1 MNKSGNQLSMA
12 AAFSGGHPRQLNNPM
27 NGNTLPQDMAYSN
40 LYADGAAQVRIP
52 GVEVFKNARIGYD
65 PNPQALPPGMDR
77 FGSQVD
83 NAAGTTQLP
92 MAESLRKAGDSQA
105 MVRAM
110 KGMNTSRIG
119 GGPPQRA

>member
-1 MNKSGNQLSMA
+1 MSKSNKQLSLA
-12 AAFSGGHPRQLNNPM
+12 EAFSGGHPRQLNNPM
-27 NGNTLPQDMAYSN
+27 NGNTLPQDLVYSN
-40 LYADGAAQVRIP
+40 PYADGAMQVRIP
-52 GVEVFKNARIGYD
+52 GMEVFKGARIGYD

-83 NAAGTTQLP
+83 NVAAATQLP
-92 MAESLRKAGDSQA
+92 MAESLRRAGDSQA
-105 MVRAM
+105 MTRAM